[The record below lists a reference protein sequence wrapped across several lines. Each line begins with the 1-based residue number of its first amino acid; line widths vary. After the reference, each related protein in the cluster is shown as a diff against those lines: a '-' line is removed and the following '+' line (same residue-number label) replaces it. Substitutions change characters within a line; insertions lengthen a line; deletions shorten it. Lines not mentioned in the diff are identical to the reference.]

1 MKENGKMSKK
11 TLVIVSTSLWIMLA
25 LAACIPGMQP
35 APTLSP
41 DVIGTLS
48 AQTVTARLTEIARQ
62 TPAGGPPTQEPAPA
76 TPTAQVIVPTE
87 SIPTA
92 TTVPPTVTAVPA
104 TPTPSVPCDAAR
116 FIKDVTVTD
125 GTAFTPGQTFTK
137 TWRIKNDGACTWS
150 ADYAVVFVSGNSMSG
165 PSSAKINASVKPGE
179 MIDLSVNLTAPSK
192 TGEYTGYWA
201 LRNASG
207 AIFGIG
213 SGYKDS
219 FWVKIN
225 VKAADTIAYN
235 FADKGCDAG
244 WKSTAGNLTCPGAED
259 MTNGF
264 VSKVNGPNTESGQE
278 NEAALVMAPSAG
290 DGGYIE
296 GRFPNFKVQSG
307 DHFKAVV
314 GCMASSPKCDVMFQ
328 VNISVEGG
336 AVQSLGSWTQTS
348 DGQIAKID
356 LDLSAY
362 KDKNVQIILKVSNN
376 GKQEDDRVFWLLPR
390 ILR

>member
-1 MKENGKMSKK
+1 MSKK
-11 TLVIVSTSLWIMLA
+11 IIVILSASLLVLLA
-25 LAACIPGMQP
+25 LAACIPGMQA
-35 APTLSP
+35 APTMSP
-41 DVIGTLS
+41 DMIGTLS
-48 AQTVTARLTEIARQ
+48 AQTVTARLTEIALQ
-62 TPAGGPPTQEPAPA
+62 TPTVVPPTQQPAPA

-92 TTVPPTVTAVPA
+92 TAVPPTATSVPPTA
-104 TPTPSVPCDAAR
+104 TPSIPCDAAR
-116 FIKDVTVTD
+116 FVKDVTIDD

-137 TWRIKNDGACTWS
+137 TWRIKNEGACTWS

-165 PSSAKINASVKPGE
+165 PSSTKINASVKPGE

-244 WKSTAGNLTCPGAED
+244 WKSTAGNLICPGSED

-264 VSKVNGPNTESGQE
+264 ISKVTGPNTEIGQE
-278 NEAALVMAPSAG
+278 DEAALVMAPSAG

-362 KDKNVQIILKVSNN
+362 KDKNVQIILKVLNN
-376 GKQEDDRVFWLLPR
+376 GKQEDDRAYWLLPCIMR
-390 ILR
+390 